1 MIERHDASFGTRL
14 RRLREA
20 AGITQEELAERAGL
34 SAKGINDLERGERR
48 RPYPHTV
55 CSLAD
60 ALKLSGDER
69 ASLLASVP
77 RRSATAPAPSKMALG
92 SVLPIAPTSL
102 VGREQDLGEVTDLL
116 RRPEVRLITLT
127 GVGGVGKTRLAQEV
141 ANEAGS
147 EFPDG
152 VARTPPRWRRSV
164 GALRGC
170 RSPWSSPLLGR
181 DFLVPRSSSRTST
194 KP

>member
-1 MIERHDASFGTRL
+1 M
-14 RRLREA
+14 
-20 AGITQEELAERAGL
+20 AERAGL
-34 SAKGINDLERGERR
+34 SAKGISDLERGERR

-55 CSLAD
+55 RSLAD

-77 RRSATAPAPSKMALG
+77 RRSATAPAPSKMVLG

-152 VARTPPRWRRSV
+152 VAFVELASI
-164 GALRGC
+164 ADADL
-170 RSPWSSPLLGR
+170 
-181 DFLVPRSSSRTST
+181 LVPTIAQALGLREAGGVRCAN
-194 KP
+194 